1 MTMSELTA
9 SLKVIEK
16 ELAKIGC
23 IGCDIQPYTN
33 KISIHLHERE
43 LPEGERKISDNYEYD
58 NYEYDRESVMVDGI
72 EFFRLVERERNNGKC
87 NL

>member
-16 ELAKIGC
+16 ELAKIGA

-58 NYEYDRESVMVDGI
+58 RESVMVDGI
-72 EFFRLVERERNNGKC
+72 EFFRLIERGAQ
-87 NL
+87 

>member
-58 NYEYDRESVMVDGI
+58 RESVMVDGI
-72 EFFRLVERERNNGKC
+72 EFFRLVERECNNGKC

>member
-1 MTMSELTA
+1 MTMNELTA

-58 NYEYDRESVMVDGI
+58 RESVMVDGI
-72 EFFRLVERERNNGKC
+72 EFFRLIERGAQ
-87 NL
+87 

>member
-1 MTMSELTA
+1 MTTSELTA

-23 IGCDIQPYTN
+23 IGCDIQPYNN

-58 NYEYDRESVMVDGI
+58 RESVMVDGI
-72 EFFRLVERERNNGKC
+72 EFFRLIERGAQ
-87 NL
+87 

>member
-43 LPEGERKISDNYEYD
+43 LPQGERIISD

-72 EFFRLVERERNNGKC
+72 EFFRLIERGAQ
-87 NL
+87 

>member
-58 NYEYDRESVMVDGI
+58 RESVMVDGI
-72 EFFRLVERERNNGKC
+72 EFFRLVEKERNNGKC

>member
-33 KISIHLHERE
+33 KISIHLHGRE
-43 LPEGERKISDNYEYD
+43 LPQGERKISD

-72 EFFRLVERERNNGKC
+72 EFFRLIERGAQ
-87 NL
+87 

>member
-58 NYEYDRESVMVDGI
+58 RESVMVDGI

>member
-58 NYEYDRESVMVDGI
+58 RESVMVDGV
-72 EFFRLVERERNNGKC
+72 EFFRLVEKERNNGKC

>member
-58 NYEYDRESVMVDGI
+58 RESVMVDGI
-72 EFFRLVERERNNGKC
+72 EFFRLIERGAQ
-87 NL
+87 